1 MSGPPPLTPVQ
12 PGKKAE
18 PLGPI
23 TDRDWMLFDLFS
35 AGRLITDQAWMR
47 VPKSW
52 QREAIASGTVI
63 TFRARAGVTDRGNV
77 ILTDPVRLN
86 VVGRSETVCAD

>member
-1 MSGPPPLTPVQ
+1 MKVERTTFSA
-12 PGKKAE
+12 KFIRRAK

-35 AGRLITDQAWMR
+35 AGRLITDEAWMR
-47 VPKSW
+47 VPESW

-63 TFRARAGVTDRGNV
+63 TFRARAGSGS
-77 ILTDPVRLN
+77 P
-86 VVGRSETVCAD
+86 